1 MLSIL
6 FNLVLIMVIIGSFMM
21 FINML
26 DNISS
31 YTYVKGI
38 IVSVIVGVTVFISL
52 FLFFLMYNKDKYKK
66 VYKKSLCFMV
76 YYHNNN

>member
-38 IVSVIVGVTVFISL
+38 IVSIIIGVTIFTVLSLILLMFI
-52 FLFFLMYNKDKYKK
+52 
-66 VYKKSLCFMV
+66 
-76 YYHNNN
+76 

>member
-1 MLSIL
+1 MLSI
-6 FNLVLIMVIIGSFMM
+6 FVNLILIMVIIGAFMM

-38 IVSVIVGVTVFISL
+38 IVSVIIGVTVFIAL
-52 FLFFLMYNKDKYKK
+52 FLILLM
-66 VYKKSLCFMV
+66 LI
-76 YYHNNN
+76 

>member
-1 MLSIL
+1 MLFIL
-6 FNLVLIMVIIGSFMM
+6 VNLVFIMVIIGSFMM

-38 IVSVIVGVTVFISL
+38 IVSIIIGVTIFTVLSLILLMFI
-52 FLFFLMYNKDKYKK
+52 
-66 VYKKSLCFMV
+66 
-76 YYHNNN
+76 

>member
-6 FNLVLIMVIIGSFMM
+6 VSLILIIVIIGAFMI

-38 IVSVIVGVTVFISL
+38 IVSVIIGVTVFIAL
-52 FLFFLMYNKDKYKK
+52 FLNINMG
-66 VYKKSLCFMV
+66 
-76 YYHNNN
+76 